1 VLLAATLAT
10 SPSVRVI
17 ARDTLLA
24 DVGSMLVSGN
34 SVGYDVAP
42 DGRFLG
48 RMTNRDDYQLVV
60 VPNWRTELDQRLA
73 SAVRR

>member
-1 VLLAATLAT
+1 
-10 SPSVRVI
+10 
-17 ARDTLLA
+17 
-24 DVGSMLVSGN
+24 MLVSGN

-73 SAVRR
+73 RAVRR